1 MNLKNRFYMKFI
13 IIGVNKPRKREVY
26 DSTKRC
32 SDFSPNNKYERSV
45 GQ

>member
-1 MNLKNRFYMKFI
+1 MNLKNRFYMKFQI
-13 IIGVNKPRKREVY
+13 TEVNKLRKKEVF

-32 SDFSPNNKYERSV
+32 KDFSPNNKYERFV